1 MNIIF
6 ENLIEKEEIEAKLQK
21 NLEIAIKIAMEYEE
35 FGDDFEVCLS
45 FVDKDEIQRMN
56 REFRNIDRV
65 TDVLSFPQYDEEG
78 GFVGIEDEDIF
89 IGDVILC
96 VDKAR
101 EQALEYGHSFEREMI
116 YLTIHSI
123 LHLLGYDHEEEE
135 DKMQMR
141 SREKAIIQILSERG
155 IL

>member
-6 ENLIEKEEIEAKLQK
+6 ENLIENEQIEPKLQE
-21 NLEIAIKIAMEYEE
+21 NLGIAIEITMEYEE
-35 FGDDFEVCLS
+35 FGDDFEVCVS

-56 REFRNIDRV
+56 REYRDIDRV
-65 TDVLSFPQYDEEG
+65 TDVLSFPQYDEDG

-89 IGDVILC
+89 IGDVVLC
-96 VDKAR
+96 VDKAH
-101 EQALEYGHSFEREMI
+101 EQAVEYGHSFEREMI

-123 LHLLGYDHEEEE
+123 LHLLGYDHEEED
-135 DKMQMR
+135 DKVQMR